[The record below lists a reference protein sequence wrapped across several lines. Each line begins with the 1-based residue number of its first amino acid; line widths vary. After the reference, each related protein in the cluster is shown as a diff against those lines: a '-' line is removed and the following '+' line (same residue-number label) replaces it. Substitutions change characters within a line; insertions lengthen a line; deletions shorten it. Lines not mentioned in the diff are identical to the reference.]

1 MAAGE
6 AVGCEIGARF
16 ACARSLVG
24 ASGNRLLGGSEAE
37 DEGVGCGFD
46 GCVFDGIAL
55 AGHVF
60 ENVAAGTGELIGA
73 KLAGVGSAAGF
84 TGAKFA
90 AGAKLVGGAVN
101 WFGVYLVSG

>member
-6 AVGCEIGARF
+6 AVGCESGARF

-37 DEGVGCGFD
+37 GEGVGCGFD
-46 GCVFDGIAL
+46 GMAL

-60 ENVAAGTGELIGA
+60 ENVAGGTGELIGA

-90 AGAKLVGGAVN
+90 PGAKLVGGAVN
-101 WFGVYLVSG
+101 